1 LPIGDDIMTKPLAD
15 PDELHH
21 PARAGSME
29 SLEEHLTTAAN
40 LARALWNAIDGL
52 DSGTDER
59 DKLALYELAGAVAD
73 HASAARYAFYLQ
85 DERSAARAIEDIET
99 DPVFPALEEWK
110 RLRDAEGSDAA
121 AAFEA
126 NVLLKTYPTSGAGAL
141 ALLRFL
147 AARVEG
153 DFAVSVV
160 AVIDVIEREA
170 ASR

>member
-1 LPIGDDIMTKPLAD
+1 MTKPLAD

-21 PARAGSME
+21 PARARSME
-29 SLEEHLTTAAN
+29 SLEEHLTIATN

-85 DERSAARAIEDIET
+85 DERSAARAIEAAET
-99 DPVFPALEEWK
+99 DPVFPAIEEWK
-110 RLRDAEGSDAA
+110 RVRAVEGSDAA

-126 NVLLKTYPTSGAGAL
+126 EVLLKTYPTSKAGAL

-147 AARVEG
+147 VARVDTG
-153 DFAVSVV
+153 SLSIV
-160 AVIDVIEREA
+160 AAIDVLEREA
-170 ASR
+170 SQ